1 MSHKVLVVDDSKLA
15 RMVMASAFRRIRPE
29 WTLVETANAE
39 EALGAVG
46 TVDIALIDFNMPGT
60 DGLELVAKIRKSH
73 PGMPVAVV
81 SANIQDEIIGRA
93 RELNAG
99 FIPKP
104 LTDEA
109 LAAFLS
115 GATLRLKKAT
125 SMMENVDKLTD
136 IEQDALA
143 EIANM
148 GVSRAANSLRQ
159 MVGEEVLLSV
169 PAVKIVTR
177 QAASKLVERNN
188 ATKLVAVQQSFEGP
202 FAGRA
207 LLIFPE
213 AQSLELVRAIVGD
226 EHSLEDIIDLE
237 QEALAETGNII
248 LNGCL
253 ATIANVLHRTMRMS
267 LPSIV
272 RGDGAKL
279 FRGQRNEF
287 RRTVCPVPVYRF

>member
-1 MSHKVLVVDDSKLA
+1 MTEDVD
-15 RMVMASAFRRIRPE
+15 R
-29 WTLVETANAE
+29 
-39 EALGAVG
+39 
-46 TVDIALIDFNMPGT
+46 
-60 DGLELVAKIRKSH
+60 
-73 PGMPVAVV
+73 
-81 SANIQDEIIGRA
+81 
-93 RELNAG
+93 
-99 FIPKP
+99 
-104 LTDEA
+104 
-109 LAAFLS
+109 
-115 GATLRLKKAT
+115 
-125 SMMENVDKLTD
+125 LTD

-148 GVSRAANSLRQ
+148 GVSRAAHSLRQ

-169 PAVKIVTR
+169 PGVKIVTR

-226 EHSLEDIIDLE
+226 EHSLEDVIDLE

-253 ATIANVLHRTMRMS
+253 GTIANLLHRPMRVSLPSVLRGDGAELFEVQTSATKANLVLFLYIDFTIKNRNVHGFIALVMD

-272 RGDGAKL
+272 ALKGIVRDFIDDLGRQASGNV
-279 FRGQRNEF
+279 G
-287 RRTVCPVPVYRF
+287 